1 MLNPTAWLTD
11 SIINAVQTLLKK
23 ANPLMSGLQSV
34 VLGNTMSFD
43 IEPGEF
49 VQILH
54 NGHGHWL
61 TISTVGNMHP
71 QVQVYD
77 SAYSCCPTIC
87 KAQIAALLAT
97 VQPSIELQYMDVQM
111 QSGSYDCALFAIA
124 FATAIVFGKQPGFF
138 LFDQSKMRQH
148 LKKCLEQGSITMFP
162 VKQMRRGTKVKTTE
176 QIPVYCSC
184 RMPELPQTK
193 WIECSGCKE
202 WYHAGTCIKVQPK

>member
-1 MLNPTAWLTD
+1 MIELWYIQSQEEWLKILRACHIDPTAGHMGIKRTTSRVSERFMWST
-11 SIINAVQTLLKK
+11 KK

-34 VLGNTMSFD
+34 VLGNTMGFD

-77 SAYSCCPTIC
+77 SAYSCGPTIC

-124 FATAIVFGKQPGFF
+124 FAIQLSF
-138 LFDQSKMRQH
+138 L
-148 LKKCLEQGSITMFP
+148 GSSLDSSSSIS
-162 VKQMRRGTKVKTTE
+162 QR
-176 QIPVYCSC
+176 
-184 RMPELPQTK
+184 
-193 WIECSGCKE
+193 
-202 WYHAGTCIKVQPK
+202 

>member
-1 MLNPTAWLTD
+1 MWSA
-11 SIINAVQTLLKK
+11 KK

-54 NGHGHWL
+54 NGHGYWL

-71 QVQVYD
+71 QAQVYD
-77 SAYSCCPTIC
+77 STYSCCPTIC

-97 VQPSIELQYMDVQM
+97 VQPSIELQYMNMQM

-124 FATAIVFGKQPGFF
+124 FATAIVFGKQPGLF
-138 LFDQSKMRQH
+138 LFDQSKMRQA
-148 LKKCLEQGSITMFP
+148 
-162 VKQMRRGTKVKTTE
+162 
-176 QIPVYCSC
+176 
-184 RMPELPQTK
+184 PQ
-193 WIECSGCKE
+193 EMSR
-202 WYHAGTCIKVQPK
+202 AGKHHNVSSEANETGNKGQNH